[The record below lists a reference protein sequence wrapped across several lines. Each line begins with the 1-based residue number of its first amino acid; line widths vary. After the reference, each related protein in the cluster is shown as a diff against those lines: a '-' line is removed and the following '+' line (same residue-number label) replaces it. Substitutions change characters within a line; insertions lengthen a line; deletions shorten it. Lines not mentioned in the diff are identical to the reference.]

1 MSVIAP
7 SSQSKPRAL
16 IPAWLTCS
24 WGTIGLVAILYTL
37 ADLAWTY
44 FHWGGSE
51 HVALINDL
59 LAFPSSLFVI
69 MTAWRVAT
77 LRTLDTQVRRA
88 WFLLSCGFLMF
99 FIGNVI
105 WAYLEDILHVE
116 PFPSIADVFY
126 LGLYPFTL
134 WGALTLSGIPR
145 TWRERSTFWLD
156 LLSLF
161 VTATMF
167 VAYFVILPTAA
178 ANNSNLLTQTTAV
191 AYPIGS
197 LILIGAMIALLY
209 RQPRG
214 ATQSVLGFFLIGM
227 GFYILSDIAFGYTN
241 LAGTYVPGGWIDAG
255 WNVAQL
261 FFVLAAL
268 RQTQPA
274 SAPATKPSMV
284 RLLDTLA
291 KTLPPLAVLLSY
303 GLVLYVLTV
312 NYSSAAGWLLIG
324 SLLMTLLVIS
334 RQILSPGFTDMP
346 VRAKVIL
353 TLMMVS
359 VLSVSLV
366 SATAYFTIRSNLES
380 VVGDRLR
387 ADVEIRS
394 KTLGNEVS
402 QQLDLVEG
410 FVLGETIEWGVSTDT
425 ASYTGGQAA
434 IESQLQQQ
442 DLAWNVAPDT
452 DPLVQDVLNN
462 TMAQELVDFC
472 NNFPAHNNLLL
483 TNKYGATI
491 AATARP
497 GSYLQAGEEWWQ
509 AAYHQGQGAVY
520 ISQPTFDPGTRSL
533 DVVIAIPVYADH
545 SQNVVGVLRTSYHL
559 QNTLDVLRLPE
570 PQTKVGFDLLLPNGK
585 LLNHQGKM
593 KSLDS
598 DTLTHLQ
605 ASQDAA
611 YTELNFE
618 GTLQLVSQ
626 APVTSPA
633 PETADLFKNLN
644 WVVIVHE
651 DHAVAFAPLQTA
663 GRTALLTTLLV
674 LLLTAG
680 VAVILAQ
687 VLVAPISRLTLV
699 AGEIAAGN
707 LSVKAQIESGDE
719 IGILASKFNTMLE
732 TLSCT
737 QKELQESEALYRSLV
752 EYSPD
757 MIVVFNESKILFMN
771 PAGAK
776 LLGAKNADEL
786 IGQPILDVIPP
797 QDFEPTREGIAQVW
811 ASGAPTPLLQQKMH
825 RLDGTSFEAEL
836 MAIPISY
843 VGESVIQ
850 FVMRD
855 ITERKRA
862 EAQIRQLLAEL
873 EHQKGDLAIRVEE
886 RTAELNALNLR
897 LQEELAERQ
906 RLVQSLRDH
915 ERQLAQAV
923 TLARIAY
930 WELDLQENEFTF
942 NDQFYNLLRT
952 TAHKVGGYQI
962 PAEGFLQHF
971 VYSGDV
977 DHLRERIQAARSP
990 SSNTGQLEYRCI
1002 CGDGQL
1008 QDVFLE
1014 YQIESD
1020 NQGRPTK
1027 VFGAHMDITERQQ
1040 LVQSLRESEEQFR
1053 LLFEASPDAILLI
1066 DPHASD
1072 GSWPIVDC
1080 NAVACTMNGYLRQ
1093 ELIGR
1098 SVDLINEAPGKAGE
1112 RKEYLEFLR
1121 QEGVLH
1127 RDGVHRH
1134 KDGHIFPI
1142 EVSSSLIRFA
1152 GRELVLGIDRDITE
1166 RKQTELAL
1174 KGAKEL
1180 AEAASR
1186 AKSEFLSRMSHEL
1199 RTPMN
1204 AILGFA
1210 QLLDLSRKEPLTF
1223 TQKERVRQIVKGG
1236 QHLLDLINEILDISR
1251 IEANRLHISP
1261 EPVSIRES
1269 IQEVLDLTTP
1279 LAIKRQIQIVTKFA
1293 RGIDKPFV
1301 LADRQRFKQILLN
1314 LLGNAVKYNYDGG
1327 SVIISCEAT
1336 ATKHW
1341 RISIA
1346 DTGPG
1351 IPDDQRDRL
1360 FLPFERLVP
1369 DQSNVE
1375 GTGLGLTLA
1384 KRLVELMQGQI
1395 GVESVPGRGSTFWI
1409 ELPSAERPL
1418 EQFQHTGRTGG
1429 LLDVSAATQT
1439 ILYVEDNV
1447 ANFEL
1452 IQQVFADYSQLNL
1465 VWAADAKAGLDAAR
1479 EHHPNLILLD
1489 VHLGGTDGAELL
1501 QQLKQGESTAGIP
1514 VVVVSADAT
1523 PGQARRL
1530 SSLGAHSYLTKP
1542 LDVKQFL
1549 KIVEELLAEKEISHA
1564 G

>member
-1 MSVIAP
+1 MSIIAP

-16 IPAWLTCS
+16 IPPWLKGS
-24 WGTIGLVAILYTL
+24 WGMVGLIAILYTL
-37 ADLAWTY
+37 GDLAWIY

-51 HVALINDL
+51 RVSLINDL

-77 LRTLDTQVRRA
+77 LRTLDTQLRRA
-88 WFLLSCGFLMF
+88 WFLLGCGFLMF
-99 FIGNVI
+99 FMGNVI

-167 VAYFVILPTAA
+167 VAYFVIMPTAS

-209 RQPRG
+209 RKPRG
-214 ATQSVLGFFLIGM
+214 ATQSVLVFFLIGM
-227 GFYILSDIAFGYTN
+227 GFYVISDFAFGYTN
-241 LAGTYVPGGWIDAG
+241 LAGTYVLGGWIDAG

-261 FFVLAAL
+261 FFALAAL
-268 RQTQPA
+268 RQMQPA
-274 SAPATKPSMV
+274 SAPATKSGMI

-291 KTLPPLAVLLSY
+291 KTLPPLAVFLSY
-303 GLVLYVLTV
+303 GLVFYVLTL
-312 NYSSAAGWLLIG
+312 NYSGAAGWLLIG

-334 RQILSPGFTDMP
+334 RQILSPGFTDIP
-346 VRAKVIL
+346 VRAKVVL
-353 TLMMVS
+353 TLIMVS

-366 SATAYFTIRSNLES
+366 SATAFLTIRSNLES
-380 VVGDRLR
+380 VVGYRLS
-387 ADVEIRS
+387 ADVEFRS

-402 QQLDLVEG
+402 KQLDLVEG
-410 FVLGETIEWGVSTDT
+410 FVLGETIEWGVSMSN
-425 ASYTGGQAA
+425 ASYAEGQAA

-442 DLAWNVAPDT
+442 NLAWNVAPDT
-452 DPLVQDVLNN
+452 DPLVLDVLNN
-462 TMAQELVDFC
+462 AMAQELVDFC
-472 NNFPAHNNLLL
+472 NNFPTHNNLLL

-497 GSYLQAGEEWWQ
+497 GSYSQAGEEWWQ
-509 AAYHQGQGAVY
+509 AAYHEGQGAVY
-520 ISQPTFDPGTRSL
+520 ISQPTFDPGTQSL
-533 DVVIAIPVYADH
+533 DVVIAIPVHADH
-545 SQNVVGVLRTSYHL
+545 SQNVVGVLRTTYHL
-559 QNTLDVLRLPE
+559 QNTLDVLRLSE

-593 KSLDS
+593 KSLDP
-598 DTLTHLQ
+598 DTLTYLQ

-611 YTELNFE
+611 YTELNLE

-626 APVTSPA
+626 APVTSTA
-633 PETADLFKNLN
+633 PENADLFKNLN

-651 DHAVAFAPLQTA
+651 DHDLAFAPLQTA

-674 LLLTAG
+674 LFLTAG
-680 VAVILAQ
+680 VAVFLAQ
-687 VLVAPISRLTLV
+687 LLIAPIARLTTV
-699 AGEIAAGN
+699 ASKIAKGD
-707 LSVKAQIESGDE
+707 LSAKAQVESQDE
-719 IGILASKFNTMLE
+719 IGTLAAMFNSMLDG
-732 TLSCT
+732 LSLA
-737 QKELQESEALYRSLV
+737 QQNLQESEYLYRSLV
-752 EYSPD
+752 DHSPD
-757 MIVVFNESKILFMN
+757 VITVHRRGRILFIN
-771 PAGAK
+771 PAGVKA
-776 LLGAKNADEL
+776 LGAQRAEDL
-786 IGQPILDVIPP
+786 IGRPIVGLIPA
-797 QDFEPTREGIAQVW
+797 QDQEHVRQGMEQAQ
-811 ASGAPTPLLQQKMH
+811 SLKGATPLLEQTMH
-825 RLDGTSFEAEL
+825 RVDGTPFEAEFRA
-836 MAIPISY
+836 MPILHA
-843 VGESVIQ
+843 GEPAIQ

-862 EAQIRQLLAEL
+862 EAQIRQLLAEV
-873 EHQKGDLAIRVEE
+873 EHQKGDLEIRVEE

-930 WELDLQENEFTF
+930 WELDLQKNEFTF
-942 NDQFYNLLRT
+942 NDQFYSLLRT

-962 PAEGFLQHF
+962 PAEGFLQRF

-977 DHLRERIQAARSP
+977 DHIRERIQAAHSP
-990 SSNTGQLEYRCI
+990 ASSTGQLEYRCI

-1008 QDVFLE
+1008 QHVFLE
-1014 YQIESD
+1014 YQIEFD
-1020 NQGRPTK
+1020 NQGRPTR
-1027 VFGAHMDITERQQ
+1027 VFGAHMDITERQR
-1040 LVQSLRESEEQFR
+1040 LVQSLRESEQQFR

-1066 DPHASD
+1066 DPHAPD

-1080 NAVACTMNGYLRQ
+1080 NAVACTMNGYPRQ

-1098 SVDLINEAPGKAGE
+1098 SVDLINEDPGDDAE
-1112 RKEYLEFLR
+1112 RRGYLEFLR

-1166 RKQTELAL
+1166 RKRTELAL
-1174 KGAKEL
+1174 KEAKEL
-1180 AEAASR
+1180 AEAANR

-1204 AILGFA
+1204 AILGFS
-1210 QLLDLSRKEPLTF
+1210 QLLELSQKEPLSSS
-1223 TQKERVRQIVKGG
+1223 QKERVKQISKGG
-1236 QHLLDLINEILDISR
+1236 QHLLGLINEILDISR
-1251 IEANRLHISP
+1251 IEANRMQVSP
-1261 EPVSIRES
+1261 EPVSVRES
-1269 IQEVLDLTTP
+1269 VEEVLDLSVP
-1279 LAIKRQIQIVTKFA
+1279 LAVKRHIQIVTRLGGMDA
-1293 RGIDKPFV
+1293 HPFMM
-1301 LADRQRFKQILLN
+1301 ADRQRLKQVLLN
-1314 LLGNAVKYNYDGG
+1314 LVSNAVKYNYDGG
-1327 SVIISCEAT
+1327 SVIISCQLAS
-1336 ATKHW
+1336 AKKW
-1341 RISIA
+1341 RISVA
-1346 DTGPG
+1346 DSGPG
-1351 IPDDQRDRL
+1351 ISQENLSRL
-1360 FLPFERLVP
+1360 FVPFERLNN
-1369 DQSNVE
+1369 DQPNVE
-1375 GTGLGLTLA
+1375 GTGLGLVLA
-1384 KRLVELMQGQI
+1384 KRLVELMHGQM
-1395 GVESVPGRGSTFWI
+1395 GVESTLGRGTTFWL
-1409 ELPSAERPL
+1409 ELPSTESPVKRLERM
-1418 EQFQHTGRTGG
+1418 GGIGG
-1429 LLDVSAATQT
+1429 LSMMPIEART

-1452 IQQVFADYSQLNL
+1452 IQQVLAEYSQIKLL
-1465 VWAADAKAGLDAAR
+1465 WAADARAGLEVAR

-1489 VHLGGTDGAELL
+1489 LHLGGSDGAELL
-1501 QQLKQGESTAGIP
+1501 KQLKQDKETSEIP

-1523 PGQARRL
+1523 SGQAHRL
-1530 SSLGAHSYLTKP
+1530 TSLGAYSYLTKP
-1542 LDVKQFL
+1542 LDVKQFVQL
-1549 KIVEELLAEKEISHA
+1549 TEELLVQKEV
-1564 G
+1564 